1 MKIKKNNYDNDIKR
15 PFRGNTFAKPTE
27 NPNGK
32 SSNQFM
38 EIKSYHGPRDF
49 FAIFL
54 LALEPQGGSRDDIKP
69 FFLCAE
75 SLFNPNVRDQ

>member
-1 MKIKKNNYDNDIKR
+1 M
-15 PFRGNTFAKPTE
+15 FAKPTE

-38 EIKSYHGPRDF
+38 EIKSYHGPRNF

-54 LALEPQGGSRDDIKP
+54 LALEPQGGSRDEIKP
-69 FFLCAE
+69 IFIVLNL
-75 SLFNPNVRDQ
+75 SLIQTLGISN